1 MSDEEFDYM
10 SDAFLV
16 ESAEKDIRPGL
27 IHSRSVKRNVELSK
41 KREKANQ
48 VNKDKYKPTKI
59 IEKEKLQDGLQ
70 TPLSSE
76 NKGFAMLQK
85 MGFKPGSGLGK
96 TGEGRSEPIPV
107 DIKTDR
113 VGLGVKAHIAEIRA
127 ARAKKFRKAKESAP
141 SFEDYR
147 ARIIEEAN
155 ERQAGIDLYKSQ
167 RVCCSLD
174 TKENVISPLEEWFW
188 PIDKSQKETSE
199 DEEENESEIE
209 EEIPLTVQDKLEM
222 ITVYL
227 RRTYFYC
234 IWCGTRYDDEKDL
247 QNECPGPTRNDH

>member
-10 SDAFLV
+10 SDVFLV
-16 ESAEKDIRPGL
+16 QSEERDIRPGL

-41 KREKANQ
+41 KRAKANQ
-48 VNKDKYKPTKI
+48 VNKEKHKPTKV

-96 TGEGRSEPIPV
+96 AGEGRSEPIPV

-127 ARAKKFRKAKESAP
+127 ARAKKFREAKESAP

-155 ERQAGIDLYKSQ
+155 GRQAGIDLFKSQ
-167 RVCCSLD
+167 RVCHSLD
-174 TKENVISPLEEWFW
+174 TKDNVTSPLEEWFW
-188 PIDKSQKETSE
+188 PVDKSKTES
-199 DEEENESEIE
+199 DEEEEENEIE

-234 IWCGTRYDDEKDL
+234 IWCGTNYDDEKDL
-247 QNECPGPTRNDH
+247 QNECPGPTRSDH